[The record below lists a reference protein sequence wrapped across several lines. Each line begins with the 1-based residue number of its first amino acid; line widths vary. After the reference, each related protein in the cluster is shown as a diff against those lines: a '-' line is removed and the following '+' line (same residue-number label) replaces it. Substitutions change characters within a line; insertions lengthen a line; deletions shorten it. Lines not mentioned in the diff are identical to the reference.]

1 MGSVLHSKNP
11 AEGVQS
17 AVKIR
22 PLANTH
28 HELEPLRAASRVI
41 PSLVSP
47 RDFNA
52 GHPVFANRLGKIWLH
67 LFAVTRGRLC
77 FLQSIR
83 SLSYYEIRVQ
93 PDCGQL

>member
-28 HELEPLRAASRVI
+28 HELERVRAAPRVI

-47 RDFNA
+47 RDLM
-52 GHPVFANRLGKIWLH
+52 P
-67 LFAVTRGRLC
+67 VTRFCESARQRFDYT
-77 FLQSIR
+77 FLRARVAVSVFFKALG
-83 SLSYYEIRVQ
+83 LSYYEIRVQ
-93 PDCGQL
+93 PD